1 MVKDSSIT
9 IFLVLNSPSSASS
22 GTVKHKTGH
31 EGQIALNLK
40 IYFFALSE
48 KRVDHE

>member
-9 IFLVLNSPSSASS
+9 IFQVSNSAPS

-31 EGQIALNLK
+31 EGQIALNFKDL
-40 IYFFALSE
+40 FFLPFREAS
-48 KRVDHE
+48 RP

>member
-9 IFLVLNSPSSASS
+9 IFLVLNSPSS

-40 IYFFALSE
+40 IYFFCPFREAS
-48 KRVDHE
+48 RP